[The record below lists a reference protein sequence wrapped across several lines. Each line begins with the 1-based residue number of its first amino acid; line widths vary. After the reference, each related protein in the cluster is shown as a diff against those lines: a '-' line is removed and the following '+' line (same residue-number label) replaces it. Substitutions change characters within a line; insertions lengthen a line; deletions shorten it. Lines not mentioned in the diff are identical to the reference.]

1 MEQILKFEGNV
12 MPKTPNNCSLSS
24 GNKPPTLSRILFSY
38 MAEYRWS
45 TAFFILFGLFWAF
58 TLPYMSYLL
67 GQIIDEIKFQN
78 PEQIDIFSLVLTSL
92 ILYVAIHVLRS
103 LGYYV
108 HGLFSLTS
116 IPEKKAKLIKQLF
129 NHLGN
134 QSSGYFEDKHSGYL
148 TNKITNASSSIEPLI
163 FNLFTIIYPQ
173 SLAIILTG
181 ILLSLVVPYF
191 GVVLWLWGAILI
203 IYSYHSAKIGNDK
216 AMLLANSNSKV
227 NGKVV
232 DVVNNIHTV
241 IYNAEMSFELG
252 NLDTDIQ
259 DMVQNDRNLQRHMTK
274 VMLVQHIAMNILV
287 AFFLIG
293 SVLGY
298 NYGYV
303 SVGDIVFVM
312 TSVTAIAGLTSS
324 LGKCFLDFVT
334 NAGRLNE
341 GLSLLGDQHTITDNA
356 NAQAHQIN
364 NGEIQFHDISFA
376 YPNQPPIFLNFNLT
390 IPAKQKI
397 GIVGSSGAG
406 KTTLFKLL
414 MRLYNVEKGIIAID
428 DLPINAYTKKSLCSQ
443 IAIVPQHLTLFHRSI
458 YDNIT
463 YGCNSF
469 DKSDVILAA
478 KKAHCH
484 EFIAELPKQYDTI
497 IGEQGVKLS
506 GGQRQRIA
514 FARAILKN
522 APILLLDEATSALD
536 SRTEQAIQDGLQN
549 LLADKTALVI
559 AHRLSTLKAMDRILV
574 LEDGKIIE
582 NGTHTELLEK
592 RGAYYNY
599 WSHQSKG
606 FIRA

>member
-1 MEQILKFEGNV
+1 

-24 GNKPPTLSRILFSY
+24 GNKPPTFSRILFSY

-78 PEQIDIFSLVLTSL
+78 PEQVDIFSLVLTSL

-129 NHLGN
+129 THLGN
-134 QSSGYFEDKHSGYL
+134 QSIGYFEDKHSGYL
-148 TNKITNASSSIEPLI
+148 TNKITNTSSSIEPLI

-181 ILLSLVVPYF
+181 ILLSLVIPYF
-191 GVVLWLWGAILI
+191 GVVLWLWGATLI

-334 NAGRLNE
+334 NTGRLNE

-414 MRLYNVEKGIIAID
+414 MRLYNVEKGVIAID

-484 EFIAELPKQYDTI
+484 EFIAELPEQYDTI

-599 WSHQSKG
+599 WSHQSEG

>member
-1 MEQILKFEGNV
+1 MEQLLKFEGNV

-24 GNKPPTLSRILFSY
+24 GNKPPTFSRILLSY

-78 PEQIDIFSLVLTSL
+78 PEQVDIFSLVLTSL

-134 QSSGYFEDKHSGYL
+134 QSIGYFEDKHSGYL

-181 ILLSLVVPYF
+181 ILLSLVIPYF
-191 GVVLWLWGAILI
+191 GVVLWLWGATLI

-334 NAGRLNE
+334 NTGRLNE

-414 MRLYNVEKGIIAID
+414 MRLYNVEKGVIAID

-484 EFIAELPKQYDTI
+484 EFIAELPEQYDTI

-599 WSHQSKG
+599 WSHQSEG

>member
-1 MEQILKFEGNV
+1 

-24 GNKPPTLSRILFSY
+24 GNKPLTFSRILFSY

-78 PEQIDIFSLVLTSL
+78 PEQVDIFSLVLTSL

-129 NHLGN
+129 THLGN
-134 QSSGYFEDKHSGYL
+134 QSIGYFEDKHSGYL
-148 TNKITNASSSIEPLI
+148 TNKIINASSSIEPLI

-191 GVVLWLWGAILI
+191 GVVLWLWGATLI

-259 DMVQNDRNLQRHMTK
+259 DMVQNDRNLQCHMAK

-334 NAGRLNE
+334 NTGRLNE

-414 MRLYNVEKGIIAID
+414 MRLYNVEKGVIAID

-458 YDNIT
+458 HDNIT

-484 EFIAELPKQYDTI
+484 EFIAELPEQYDTI

-599 WSHQSKG
+599 WSHQSEG

>member
-1 MEQILKFEGNV
+1 

-134 QSSGYFEDKHSGYL
+134 QSIGYFEDKHSGYL

-414 MRLYNVEKGIIAID
+414 MRLYNVEKGVIAID
-428 DLPINAYTKKSLCSQ
+428 NLPINAYTKKSLCSQ

-484 EFIAELPKQYDTI
+484 EFIAELPEQYDTI

>member
-1 MEQILKFEGNV
+1 MEQILKLEGNV

-24 GNKPPTLSRILFSY
+24 GNKPPTFSRILFSY

-78 PEQIDIFSLVLTSL
+78 PEQVDIFSLVLTSL

-129 NHLGN
+129 THLGN
-134 QSSGYFEDKHSGYL
+134 QSIGYFEDKHSGYL
-148 TNKITNASSSIEPLI
+148 TNKITNTSSSIEPLI

-181 ILLSLVVPYF
+181 ILLSLVIPYF
-191 GVVLWLWGAILI
+191 GVVLWLWGATLI

-334 NAGRLNE
+334 NTGRLNE

-414 MRLYNVEKGIIAID
+414 MRLYNVEKGVIAID

-484 EFIAELPKQYDTI
+484 EFIAELPEQYDTI

-599 WSHQSKG
+599 WSHQSEG

>member
-1 MEQILKFEGNV
+1 MFCEAWDIMFMV
-12 MPKTPNNCSLSS
+12 C
-24 GNKPPTLSRILFSY
+24 FH
-38 MAEYRWS
+38 
-45 TAFFILFGLFWAF
+45 
-58 TLPYMSYLL
+58 LPV
-67 GQIIDEIKFQN
+67 F
-78 PEQIDIFSLVLTSL
+78 P
-92 ILYVAIHVLRS
+92 
-103 LGYYV
+103 
-108 HGLFSLTS
+108 
-116 IPEKKAKLIKQLF
+116 KKAKLIKQLF

-134 QSSGYFEDKHSGYL
+134 QSIGYFEDKHSGYL

-191 GVVLWLWGAILI
+191 GVVLWLWGATLI

-334 NAGRLNE
+334 NAGCLNE

-414 MRLYNVEKGIIAID
+414 MRLYNVEKGIIVID

-463 YGCNSF
+463 YGCNNF

-484 EFIAELPKQYDTI
+484 EFIAELPEQYDTI

>member
-1 MEQILKFEGNV
+1 

-24 GNKPPTLSRILFSY
+24 GNKPPTFSRILFSY

-78 PEQIDIFSLVLTSL
+78 PEQVDIFSLVLTSL

-108 HGLFSLTS
+108 HGLLSLTS

-134 QSSGYFEDKHSGYL
+134 QSIGYFEDKHSGYL

-191 GVVLWLWGAILI
+191 GVVLWLWGATLI

-334 NAGRLNE
+334 NTGRLNE

-414 MRLYNVEKGIIAID
+414 MRLYNVEKGVIAID

-484 EFIAELPKQYDTI
+484 EFIAELPEQYDTI

>member
-1 MEQILKFEGNV
+1 
-12 MPKTPNNCSLSS
+12 
-24 GNKPPTLSRILFSY
+24 

-45 TAFFILFGLFWAF
+45 TTFFILFGLFWAF

-78 PEQIDIFSLVLTSL
+78 PEQVDVFSLALTSL
-92 ILYVAIHVLRS
+92 ILYVSIHVLRS

-108 HGLFSLTS
+108 HGLFSLIS

-134 QSSGYFEDKHSGYL
+134 QSIGYFEDKHSGYL

-191 GVVLWLWGAILI
+191 GVVLWLWGAALV

-303 SVGDIVFVM
+303 SVGNIFFVM

-324 LGKCFLDFVT
+324 LGKCFLDFVA

-341 GLSLLGDQHTITDNA
+341 GLSLLEDQHTITDNA

-414 MRLYNVEKGIIAID
+414 MRLYNVEKGVIAID

-484 EFIAELPKQYDTI
+484 EFIAELPEQYDTI

-536 SRTEQAIQDGLQN
+536 SSTEQAIQDGLQN

-582 NGTHTELLEK
+582 NGTHTELLKK

-599 WSHQSKG
+599 WSHQSEG

>member
-1 MEQILKFEGNV
+1 
-12 MPKTPNNCSLSS
+12 
-24 GNKPPTLSRILFSY
+24 

-134 QSSGYFEDKHSGYL
+134 QSIGYFEDKHSGYL

-191 GVVLWLWGAILI
+191 GVVLWLWGATLI

>member
-1 MEQILKFEGNV
+1 MEQILKLEGNV

-24 GNKPPTLSRILFSY
+24 GNKPPTFSRILFSY

-78 PEQIDIFSLVLTSL
+78 PEQVDIFSLVLTSL

-129 NHLGN
+129 THLGN
-134 QSSGYFEDKHSGYL
+134 QSIGYFEDKHSGYL

-181 ILLSLVVPYF
+181 ILLSLVIPYF
-191 GVVLWLWGAILI
+191 GVVLWLWGATLI

-334 NAGRLNE
+334 NTGRLNE

-414 MRLYNVEKGIIAID
+414 MRLYNVEKGVIAID

-484 EFIAELPKQYDTI
+484 EFIAELPEQYDTI

>member
-1 MEQILKFEGNV
+1 
-12 MPKTPNNCSLSS
+12 
-24 GNKPPTLSRILFSY
+24 

-129 NHLGN
+129 THLGN
-134 QSSGYFEDKHSGYL
+134 QSIGYFEDKHSGYL

-181 ILLSLVVPYF
+181 ILLSLVIPYF
-191 GVVLWLWGAILI
+191 GVVLWLWGATLI

-334 NAGRLNE
+334 NTGRLNE

-414 MRLYNVEKGIIAID
+414 MRLYNVEKGVIAID

-484 EFIAELPKQYDTI
+484 EFIAELPEQYDTI

-599 WSHQSKG
+599 WSHQSEG

>member
-1 MEQILKFEGNV
+1 
-12 MPKTPNNCSLSS
+12 
-24 GNKPPTLSRILFSY
+24 

-78 PEQIDIFSLVLTSL
+78 PEQVDIFSLVLTSL

-129 NHLGN
+129 THLGN
-134 QSSGYFEDKHSGYL
+134 QSIGYFEDKHSGYL

-181 ILLSLVVPYF
+181 ILLSLVIPYF
-191 GVVLWLWGAILI
+191 GVVLWLWGATLI

-334 NAGRLNE
+334 NTGRLNE

-414 MRLYNVEKGIIAID
+414 MRLYNVEKGVIAID

-484 EFIAELPKQYDTI
+484 EFIAELPEQYDTI

-599 WSHQSKG
+599 WSHQSEG

>member
-1 MEQILKFEGNV
+1 

-134 QSSGYFEDKHSGYL
+134 QSIGYFEDKHSGYL

-191 GVVLWLWGAILI
+191 GVVLWLWGATLI

>member
-134 QSSGYFEDKHSGYL
+134 QSIGYFEDKHSGYL

-191 GVVLWLWGAILI
+191 GVVLWLWGATLI

>member
-1 MEQILKFEGNV
+1 
-12 MPKTPNNCSLSS
+12 
-24 GNKPPTLSRILFSY
+24 

-134 QSSGYFEDKHSGYL
+134 QSIGYFEDKHSGYL

-191 GVVLWLWGAILI
+191 GVVLWLWGATVI

-259 DMVQNDRNLQRHMTK
+259 DLVQNDRNLQRHMTK

-414 MRLYNVEKGIIAID
+414 MRLYNVEKGVIAID

-484 EFIAELPKQYDTI
+484 EFIAELPEQYDTI

>member
-1 MEQILKFEGNV
+1 
-12 MPKTPNNCSLSS
+12 MPKTPNNRSVPSC
-24 GNKPPTLSRILFSY
+24 NKTPTFSRVLFSY
-38 MAEYRWS
+38 MAEHRWS

-78 PEQIDIFSLVLTSL
+78 PEHVDIFSLVLTSL
-92 ILYVAIHVLRS
+92 ILYVSIHVLRS

-108 HGLFSLTS
+108 HGLFSLVS
-116 IPEKKAKLIKQLF
+116 IPEKKANLIKQLF

-134 QSSGYFEDKHSGYL
+134 QSIGYFEDKHSGYL

-191 GVVLWLWGAILI
+191 GMVLWIWGATLI

-241 IYNAEMSFELG
+241 IYNAEMSFELDS
-252 NLDTDIQ
+252 LDKDIQ
-259 DMVQNDRNLQRHMTK
+259 DMVQNDRNLQRHMSK

-293 SVLGY
+293 SVVGY
-298 NYGYV
+298 DYGYV
-303 SVGDIVFVM
+303 SMGNIVFVM

-324 LGKCFLDFVT
+324 LGKCFLDFVN

-341 GLSLLGDQHTITDNA
+341 GLSLLEDQQLITDNA
-356 NAQAHQIN
+356 NAQIHQIN
-364 NGEIQFHDISFA
+364 KGEIQFNDISFA
-376 YPNQPPIFLNFNLT
+376 YPNQKPIFLNFNLT

-414 MRLYNVEKGIIAID
+414 MRLYNVEKGVISID
-428 DLPINAYTKKSLCSQ
+428 SLSINAYTKKSLCSQ

-463 YGCNSF
+463 YGCSNL

-484 EFIAELPKQYDTI
+484 EFISELPQQYDTI

-522 APILLLDEATSALD
+522 APVLLLDEATSALD

-549 LLADKTALVI
+549 LLTDKTALVI
-559 AHRLSTLKAMDRILV
+559 AHRLSTLKAMDRIIV

-592 RGAYYNY
+592 KGAYYNY
-599 WSHQSKG
+599 WTHQSEG

>member
-1 MEQILKFEGNV
+1 

>member
-1 MEQILKFEGNV
+1 M
-12 MPKTPNNCSLSS
+12 
-24 GNKPPTLSRILFSY
+24 
-38 MAEYRWS
+38 
-45 TAFFILFGLFWAF
+45 
-58 TLPYMSYLL
+58 
-67 GQIIDEIKFQN
+67 
-78 PEQIDIFSLVLTSL
+78 
-92 ILYVAIHVLRS
+92 
-103 LGYYV
+103 
-108 HGLFSLTS
+108 
-116 IPEKKAKLIKQLF
+116 
-129 NHLGN
+129 GN
-134 QSSGYFEDKHSGYL
+134 QSIGYFEDKHSGYL

-191 GVVLWLWGAILI
+191 GVVLWLWGAALI

-241 IYNAEMSFELG
+241 IYNSEMSFELG

-406 KTTLFKLL
+406 KSTLFKLL
-414 MRLYNVEKGIIAID
+414 MRLYNVEKGVIAID
-428 DLPINAYTKKSLCSQ
+428 NLPINAYTKKSLCSQ

-463 YGCNSF
+463 YGCNNF

-484 EFIAELPKQYDTI
+484 EFIAELPEQYDTI

-536 SRTEQAIQDGLQN
+536 SKTEQAIQDGLQN

-574 LEDGKIIE
+574 LENGKIIE

-592 RGAYYNY
+592 RGAYYSY
-599 WSHQSKG
+599 WSHQSEG

>member
-1 MEQILKFEGNV
+1 
-12 MPKTPNNCSLSS
+12 
-24 GNKPPTLSRILFSY
+24 

-78 PEQIDIFSLVLTSL
+78 PEQVDIFSLVLTSL

-134 QSSGYFEDKHSGYL
+134 QSIGYFEDKHSGYL

-191 GVVLWLWGAILI
+191 GVVLWLWGATLI

-216 AMLLANSNSKV
+216 AMFLANSNSKV

-293 SVLGY
+293 TVLGY

-414 MRLYNVEKGIIAID
+414 MRLYNVEKGVIAID

-484 EFIAELPKQYDTI
+484 EFIAELPEQYDTI

>member
-134 QSSGYFEDKHSGYL
+134 QSIGYFEDKHSGYL

-191 GVVLWLWGAILI
+191 GVVLWLWGATLI

-599 WSHQSKG
+599 WS
-606 FIRA
+606 

>member
-1 MEQILKFEGNV
+1 

-134 QSSGYFEDKHSGYL
+134 QSIGYFEDKHSGYL

-191 GVVLWLWGAILI
+191 GVVLWLWGATLI

-599 WSHQSKG
+599 WSH
-606 FIRA
+606 

>member
-1 MEQILKFEGNV
+1 
-12 MPKTPNNCSLSS
+12 
-24 GNKPPTLSRILFSY
+24 

-78 PEQIDIFSLVLTSL
+78 PEQVDIFSLVLTSL

-129 NHLGN
+129 THLGN
-134 QSSGYFEDKHSGYL
+134 QSIGYFEDKHSGYL
-148 TNKITNASSSIEPLI
+148 TNKITNTSSSIEPLI

-181 ILLSLVVPYF
+181 ILLSLVIPYF
-191 GVVLWLWGAILI
+191 GVVLWLWGATLI

-334 NAGRLNE
+334 NTGRLNE

-414 MRLYNVEKGIIAID
+414 MRLYNVEKGVIAID

-484 EFIAELPKQYDTI
+484 EFIAELPEQYDTI

-599 WSHQSKG
+599 WSHQSEG

>member
-1 MEQILKFEGNV
+1 

-24 GNKPPTLSRILFSY
+24 GNKSPTFSRILFSY
-38 MAEYRWS
+38 MTEYRWS
-45 TAFFILFGLFWAF
+45 TAFFIFFGLFWAF

-78 PEQIDIFSLVLTSL
+78 PEQVDIFSLVLTSL
-92 ILYVAIHVLRS
+92 TLYVAIHVLRS

-134 QSSGYFEDKHSGYL
+134 QSIGYFEDKHSGYL
-148 TNKITNASSSIEPLI
+148 TNKITNASSSIELLI

-191 GVVLWLWGAILI
+191 GVVLWLWGAALI

-241 IYNAEMSFELG
+241 IYNSEMSFELG

-406 KTTLFKLL
+406 KSTLFKLL
-414 MRLYNVEKGIIAID
+414 MRLYNVEKGVIAID
-428 DLPINAYTKKSLCSQ
+428 NLPINAYTKKSLCSQ

-463 YGCNSF
+463 YGCNNF

-484 EFIAELPKQYDTI
+484 EFIAELPEQYDTI

-536 SRTEQAIQDGLQN
+536 SKTEQAIQDGLQN

-574 LEDGKIIE
+574 LENGKIIE

-592 RGAYYNY
+592 RGAYYSY
-599 WSHQSKG
+599 WSHQSEG

>member
-1 MEQILKFEGNV
+1 MEQILKLEGNV

-24 GNKPPTLSRILFSY
+24 GNKPPTFSRILFSY

-78 PEQIDIFSLVLTSL
+78 PEQVDIFSLVLTSL

-129 NHLGN
+129 THLGN
-134 QSSGYFEDKHSGYL
+134 QSIGYFEDKHSGYL

-181 ILLSLVVPYF
+181 ILLSLVIPYF
-191 GVVLWLWGAILI
+191 GVVLWLWGATLI

-334 NAGRLNE
+334 NTGRLNE

-414 MRLYNVEKGIIAID
+414 MRLYNVEKGVIAID

-484 EFIAELPKQYDTI
+484 EFIAELPEQYDTI

-599 WSHQSKG
+599 WSHQSEG

>member
-1 MEQILKFEGNV
+1 
-12 MPKTPNNCSLSS
+12 
-24 GNKPPTLSRILFSY
+24 

-78 PEQIDIFSLVLTSL
+78 PEQVDIFSLVLTSL

-129 NHLGN
+129 THLGN
-134 QSSGYFEDKHSGYL
+134 QSIGYFEDKHSGYL

-181 ILLSLVVPYF
+181 ILLSLVIPYF
-191 GVVLWLWGAILI
+191 GVVLWLWGATLI

-334 NAGRLNE
+334 NTGRLNE

-414 MRLYNVEKGIIAID
+414 MRLYNVEKGVIAID

-484 EFIAELPKQYDTI
+484 EFIAELPEQYDTI

>member
-1 MEQILKFEGNV
+1 

-134 QSSGYFEDKHSGYL
+134 QSIGYFEDKHSGYL

-191 GVVLWLWGAILI
+191 GVVLWLWGATVI

-259 DMVQNDRNLQRHMTK
+259 DLVQNDRNLQRHMTK

-414 MRLYNVEKGIIAID
+414 MRLYNVEKGVIAID

-484 EFIAELPKQYDTI
+484 EFIAELPEQYDTI

>member
-1 MEQILKFEGNV
+1 MEQILKFEGNI

-24 GNKPPTLSRILFSY
+24 GNKPLTFSRILFSY

-45 TAFFILFGLFWAF
+45 TTFFILFGLFWAF

-78 PEQIDIFSLVLTSL
+78 PEQVDTFSLVLTSL

-134 QSSGYFEDKHSGYL
+134 QSIGYFEDKHSGYL

-191 GVVLWLWGAILI
+191 GVVLWLWGATLI

-216 AMLLANSNSKV
+216 AMLFANSNSKV

-376 YPNQPPIFLNFNLT
+376 YTNQPPIFLNFNLT

-414 MRLYNVEKGIIAID
+414 MRLYNVEKGVIAID

-463 YGCNSF
+463 YGCNNF

-484 EFIAELPKQYDTI
+484 EFIAELPEQYDTI

-599 WSHQSKG
+599 WSHQSEG

>member
-1 MEQILKFEGNV
+1 

-24 GNKPPTLSRILFSY
+24 GNKPPTFSRILFSY

-78 PEQIDIFSLVLTSL
+78 PEQVDIFSLVLTSL

-129 NHLGN
+129 THLGN
-134 QSSGYFEDKHSGYL
+134 QSIGYFEDKHSGYL

-181 ILLSLVVPYF
+181 ILLSLVIPYF
-191 GVVLWLWGAILI
+191 GVVLWLWGATLI

-334 NAGRLNE
+334 NTGRLNE

-414 MRLYNVEKGIIAID
+414 MRLYNVEKGVIAID

-484 EFIAELPKQYDTI
+484 EFIAELPEQYDTI

>member
-1 MEQILKFEGNV
+1 

-24 GNKPPTLSRILFSY
+24 GNKPPTFLRILFSY
-38 MAEYRWS
+38 MAEYRWN

-78 PEQIDIFSLVLTSL
+78 PKQFDTFSLILTSL

-134 QSSGYFEDKHSGYL
+134 QSIGYFEDKHSGYL

-216 AMLLANSNSKV
+216 AMLFANSNSKV

-414 MRLYNVEKGIIAID
+414 MRLYNVEKGVIAID
-428 DLPINAYTKKSLCSQ
+428 DLPINAYTKK
-443 IAIVPQHLTLFHRSI
+443 ITLLS
-458 YDNIT
+458 D
-463 YGCNSF
+463 CNS
-469 DKSDVILAA
+469 A
-478 KKAHCH
+478 
-484 EFIAELPKQYDTI
+484 T
-497 IGEQGVKLS
+497 
-506 GGQRQRIA
+506 A
-514 FARAILKN
+514 FN
-522 APILLLDEATSALD
+522 TFS
-536 SRTEQAIQDGLQN
+536 S
-549 LLADKTALVI
+549 
-559 AHRLSTLKAMDRILV
+559 
-574 LEDGKIIE
+574 
-582 NGTHTELLEK
+582 
-592 RGAYYNY
+592 
-599 WSHQSKG
+599 
-606 FIRA
+606 